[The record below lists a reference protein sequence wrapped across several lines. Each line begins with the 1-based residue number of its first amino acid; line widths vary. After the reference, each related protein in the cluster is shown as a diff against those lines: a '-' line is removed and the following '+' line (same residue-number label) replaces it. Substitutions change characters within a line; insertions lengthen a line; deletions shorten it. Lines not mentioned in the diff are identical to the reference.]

1 MSHSEEENPKA
12 EKARLSRRQALKAL
26 IALTGASTLSALPN
40 KWEKPLIEV
49 GALPAFAQISPIPSS
64 VPPTPSPT
72 LNISDLSVSDRQAGC
87 DPGGGEPGNLFLV
100 SLSYTDPSG
109 LTPDEARLRITFEFL
124 PSHSIDS
131 DQIVLGP
138 INITGGENG
147 FTQGTVTVPICVAF
161 GSDTSVNLTVSL
173 VNQEGVV
180 SNELTANVV
189 NPASPMGGQPRAT
202 ILEPSSRH
210 SRGD

>member
-1 MSHSEEENPKA
+1 VDHSKKENSKA

-26 IALTGASTLSALPN
+26 IALGGASTLSTLPN
-40 KWEKPLIEV
+40 KWKKPLVEV
-49 GALPAFAQISPIPSS
+49 GALPVFAQISP
-64 VPPTPSPT
+64 TPSPSS

-87 DPGGGEPGNLFLV
+87 DPGGGEPGDLFLV
-100 SLSYTDPSG
+100 SLSYTDPDG

-124 PSHSIDS
+124 PSHSMDS

-147 FTQGTVTVPICVAF
+147 FQWGTVTVPICVAF

-173 VNQEGVV
+173 INQEGLV

-202 ILEPSSRH
+202 ILES
-210 SRGD
+210 